1 MTTTTGQIFVD
12 DLEDRVGV
20 GGRGGG
26 QRRKGGGGGEA
37 VDFFLMLM
45 KYSTNNSEMAPSEV
59 LTDST
64 CRRNEKRHTERYRQP
79 NILSRTELRRPNA
92 YLFVTGKKQKSWN
105 LLELV
110 NKRALPSLS
119 PDHALSLEHALT
131 CGDRG
136 QRGTNPDSAS
146 VYSDLSVS
154 TTHAVNGARH
164 RHLCDTRHRRT
175 NTRGFLTTS
184 RQSSRAPNTI
194 GCISTPVSLVSQI
207 TLSSLLY
214 CALSPLQ
221 PSLHLSGRVDA
232 RVVKQWLSWSL
243 YAVL

>member
-1 MTTTTGQIFVD
+1 MRIF
-12 DLEDRVGV
+12 L
-20 GGRGGG
+20 
-26 QRRKGGGGGEA
+26 
-37 VDFFLMLM
+37 
-45 KYSTNNSEMAPSEV
+45 
-59 LTDST
+59 
-64 CRRNEKRHTERYRQP
+64 
-79 NILSRTELRRPNA
+79 LR
-92 YLFVTGKKQKSWN
+92 GKKTRWN

-110 NKRALPSLS
+110 NKRALLSLP

-136 QRGTNPDSAS
+136 QRGTNPAS
-146 VYSDLSVS
+146 TSIFISDLSVS
-154 TTHAVNGARH
+154 TTLADNGARH

-214 CALSPLQ
+214 GALSPLT
-221 PSLHLSGRVDA
+221 PSWTSGRESGQTVVIVVAVRRLVVIAGSTA
-232 RVVKQWLSWSL
+232 RLVKGS
-243 YAVL
+243 

>member
-1 MTTTTGQIFVD
+1 MGAET
-12 DLEDRVGV
+12 E
-20 GGRGGG
+20 
-26 QRRKGGGGGEA
+26 GGGGRV

-45 KYSTNNSEMAPSEV
+45 KYNASNSQMAPSEV

-64 CRRNEKRHTERYRQP
+64 CRRNENRHTECYTDNQTFYP
-79 NILSRTELRRPNA
+79 ELNSEDQMHIFLSR
-92 YLFVTGKKQKSWN
+92 GKKQKSWN

-110 NKRALPSLS
+110 NKRALPSL
-119 PDHALSLEHALT
+119 PLDHALSLEHALT
-131 CGDRG
+131 CGGRG
-136 QRGTNPDSAS
+136 QRGTNPGSTS

-214 CALSPLQ
+214 GALSPLQ
-221 PSLHLSGRVDA
+221 PSLHLSGRVDT